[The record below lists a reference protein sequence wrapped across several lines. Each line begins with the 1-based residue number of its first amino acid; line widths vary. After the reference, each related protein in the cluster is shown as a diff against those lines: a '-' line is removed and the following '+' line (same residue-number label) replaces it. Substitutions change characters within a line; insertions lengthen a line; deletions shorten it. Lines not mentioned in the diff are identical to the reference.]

1 MDIFFNSC
9 AEYLGT
15 CVVFESKVGFCD
27 DDDDDDKG
35 YEKVFSF
42 EYDGVSVNFFL
53 IL

>member
-15 CVVFESKVGFCD
+15 CVVFEGKVGFCED
-27 DDDDDDKG
+27 EDDDKG
-35 YEKVFSF
+35 YEKVLSF
-42 EYDGVSVNFFL
+42 EYDGVLVNFFL